1 MYLALLTISLAYVTK
16 QTPARATADL
26 AAELR
31 PVILRLGRRLRQM
44 QDESVELTASQSSVM
59 GVLLR
64 RGDLTMG
71 ELALEEQVRPP
82 TITRVVKGLE
92 ERGLLL
98 RTPAPQDGRQSL
110 VGLTAAGRDVLE
122 TNRRRRNEWLTERL
136 SELDADEREL
146 LRRVLGVLEKMNAA

>member
-110 VGLTAAGRDVLE
+110 VGLTSAGRDVLE

>member
-1 MYLALLTISLAYVTK
+1 MTK

-98 RTPAPQDGRQSL
+98 RTPAPQDGRQSR

>member
-136 SELDADEREL
+136 AELDADEREL

>member
-16 QTPARATADL
+16 QTPALATADL

-110 VGLTAAGRDVLE
+110 VGLTSAGRDVLE